1 MCSYINSS
9 CSCVTLPCVWM
20 WFEIQFL
27 WQYMYWFFNSSS
39 QPALRKL
46 CLTLKWDDKDGY
58 THYILADI
66 TNGFQRAL
74 FHHFR
79 AAWIG
84 DILCE
89 QAYQVAPLT
98 SGQFGTR
105 DVSDALRSRTGSNC
119 FRSQRLQDLKTE
131 IVQCGFEKMKCVSLM
146 TNFCQ
151 NRTMHFGVITVNTVS
166 ATVLVFHKTV
176 YLKWLKLQTN

>member
-1 MCSYINSS
+1 MIAGMAGLKSKKRNI
-9 CSCVTLPCVWM
+9 TIM
-20 WFEIQFL
+20 
-27 WQYMYWFFNSSS
+27 
-39 QPALRKL
+39 ALADHK
-46 CLTLKWDDKDGY
+46 GSY
-58 THYILADI
+58 THYVLADV
-66 TNGFQRAL
+66 TNSFQRAL

-89 QAYQVAPLT
+89 QAYQVTPLT

-119 FRSQRLQDLKTE
+119 FRSQRLQDLQTE
-131 IVQCGFEKMKCVSLM
+131 IAHCGFEKMKCVSLM

-176 YLKWLKLQTN
+176 YLK